1 MITHP
6 PLCLPAAQFLGGG
19 DMCEDRGAGF
29 SLGAEPQVPQHLP
42 QQDTGDVD
50 GRGAV
55 INLGAEH
62 SAAGYLFV
70 VVQQSEE
77 AGGRRC
83 FYAYTCWIWTNQRLY
98 AVFQIFHFW
107 NLLLVFRDSHPLIFC
122 PDIVFLSMFCIITLE
137 RWLSKLHS
145 GCIINSEF

>member
-1 MITHP
+1 
-6 PLCLPAAQFLGGG
+6 
-19 DMCEDRGAGF
+19 MCEDRGAGF

-77 AGGRRC
+77 ARGRRC
-83 FYAYTCWIWTNQRLY
+83 FYAYTCWIWTNQRLC
-98 AVFQIFHFW
+98 AFSSDLSFLEFAFGFQRLASSHF
-107 NLLLVFRDSHPLIFC
+107 RS
-122 PDIVFLSMFCIITLE
+122 
-137 RWLSKLHS
+137 
-145 GCIINSEF
+145 

>member
-1 MITHP
+1 
-6 PLCLPAAQFLGGG
+6 
-19 DMCEDRGAGF
+19 MCEDRGPGF

-50 GRGAV
+50 GCGAV
-55 INLGAEH
+55 INLGAER

-70 VVQQSEE
+70 VVQQLEE

-107 NLLLVFRDSHPLIFC
+107 NLLLVFRDSRPLIFG

-137 RWLSKLHS
+137 RWLSNLHS